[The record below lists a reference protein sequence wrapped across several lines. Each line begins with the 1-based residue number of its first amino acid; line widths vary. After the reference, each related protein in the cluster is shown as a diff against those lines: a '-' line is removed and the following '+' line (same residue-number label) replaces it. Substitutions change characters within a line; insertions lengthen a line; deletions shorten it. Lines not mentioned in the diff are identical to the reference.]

1 MPDCIKIPFM
11 VRLGSP
17 RTEGYRTK
25 YPAVRPELWRRTPL
39 KFSDNLTFKLLFWF
53 FALLL
58 LGAYTNESW
67 SMEITSS
74 AFQNNGSIPRAH
86 TCDGADLSPP
96 LAWQNA
102 PSGSAT
108 FALIV
113 DDPDAPGG
121 IWVHWLLYELP
132 GSAKEIAAGI
142 ARSEIL
148 PNGAKQGIN
157 DFGRVGYAGP
167 CPPPGT
173 AHRYSFKLYALDTHV
188 TLKPR
193 ATKKQLLDAIQGHT
207 IRTAEIVG
215 LYRR

>member
-1 MPDCIKIPFM
+1 VP
-11 VRLGSP
+11 
-17 RTEGYRTK
+17 
-25 YPAVRPELWRRTPL
+25 
-39 KFSDNLTFKLLFWF
+39 
-53 FALLL
+53 
-58 LGAYTNESW
+58 ESW

-74 AFQNNGSIPRAH
+74 AFRSNGNIPRANS
-86 TCDGADLSPP
+86 CDGADLSPP

-113 DDPDAPGG
+113 DDPDAPAG

-148 PNGAKQGIN
+148 PSGAKQGIN
-157 DFGRVGYAGP
+157 DFGRVGYGGP

-188 TLKPR
+188 TLKAR
-193 ATKKQLLDAIQGHT
+193 ATKNQLLDAIQGHT
-207 IRTAEIVG
+207 IGAAEIVG
-215 LYRR
+215 HYRR

>member
-1 MPDCIKIPFM
+1 MICRQP
-11 VRLGSP
+11 SP
-17 RTEGYRTK
+17 
-25 YPAVRPELWRRTPL
+25 
-39 KFSDNLTFKLLFWF
+39 LTLLLFVLGF
-53 FALLL
+53 PL
-58 LGAYTNESW
+58 LGTCAPESW

-74 AFQNNGSIPRAH
+74 AFQNNGNIPRAYA
-86 TCDGADLSPP
+86 CDGADLSPP

-113 DDPDAPGG
+113 DDPDAPAG

-142 ARSEIL
+142 ARSEML

-157 DFGRVGYAGP
+157 DFGRVGYGGP
-167 CPPPGT
+167 CPPPGS
-173 AHRYSFKLYALDTHV
+173 AHRYSFKLYALDAHV

-193 ATKKQLLDAIQGHT
+193 ATKNQLLDAIQGHT
-207 IRTAEIVG
+207 IGTAEIVG
-215 LYRR
+215 RYNR